1 MQMKR
6 FYGNTLNTEPHGP
19 FTFFFVLDVCFLFWF
34 HWALKHLQA
43 HLQNIVLSFLFSFFV
58 VYFFFSGSCT
68 SSCGKHYLLSDSS
81 AVDPHTHC
89 AFNAAASLGVVTGCH
104 CEIAFKSRSLAK
116 IFFSAILK
124 VFLHPPFSPHW
135 NVFSCSFF
143 FFLSVTITSVP
154 VAKQPYFVCM
164 DTMRSHRLVS
174 EDSNTSDKENRCT
187 HKRSRTEIPPLVE
200 KSACDV
206 SRCHAPS
213 DKPPPRNIFP
223 DTRLSSFA
231 SHYQLM

>member
-1 MQMKR
+1 MFCFSSITHTAFWWTNKALLLKCHYSLCLCLFSCPAVRVRLENRVRTVFGVQINANEKVLR
-6 FYGNTLNTEPHGP
+6 KHTKHWTARTLY
-19 FTFFFVLDVCFLFWF
+19 FFFVLDVCFLFWF

-89 AFNAAASLGVVTGCH
+89 AFNAATSLGVVTGCH
-104 CEIAFKSRSLAK
+104 CEIAFKAEALQK

-124 VFLHPPFSPHW
+124 VFLHLPFSPHW

-143 FFLSVTITSVP
+143 IFFIGDNYL
-154 VAKQPYFVCM
+154 
-164 DTMRSHRLVS
+164 
-174 EDSNTSDKENRCT
+174 CT
-187 HKRSRTEIPPLVE
+187 
-200 KSACDV
+200 C
-206 SRCHAPS
+206 C
-213 DKPPPRNIFP
+213 
-223 DTRLSSFA
+223 
-231 SHYQLM
+231 